1 MNTEEIFRILRR
13 TCDKDF
19 DGVFSADMLPKK
31 PRLLVVN
38 TDAAHS
44 PGRHWV
50 CMCVENG
57 HGEYFDSFGR
67 SPTANFEHY
76 LNRHC
81 SSWTFNRRQ
90 LQSVIS
96 RFCGH
101 YCVYYC
107 MLRSRGIDMTK
118 IVSSFSSDT
127 ALNDVL
133 VHKFVCRVVNE

>member
-1 MNTEEIFRILRR
+1 M
-13 TCDKDF
+13 CAKDF
-19 DGVFSADMLPKK
+19 DGVFRADTLLENL
-31 PRLLVVN
+31 RLLVAN
-38 TDAAHS
+38 TDPAHS

-50 CMCVENG
+50 CMYVDDG
-57 HGEYFDSFGR
+57 YGEYFDSFGML
-67 SPTANFEHY
+67 PTANFERY

-107 MLRSRGIDMTK
+107 VLRSTGRYD
-118 IVSSFSSDT
+118 
-127 ALNDVL
+127 
-133 VHKFVCRVVNE
+133 